1 MENRFFQYNKPS
13 YRYISDSLF
22 LTNFIL
28 QFNPKNMLLD
38 VGCGCG
44 IIGILISKNAD
55 INLSQIEIQ
64 NNMYKLAKK
73 NNKLHNIKSNLYNI
87 DYLNFTD
94 DIKYDFI
101 ISNPP
106 FFKQSSLK
114 GNSET
119 KNICRFSNYLPFEN
133 FIKKT
138 KSLMKQNGN
147 LIFCY
152 DAKQFQQIC
161 KVMDSFNL
169 TIEVVQFVYPTDKKD
184 SNLVFIQAKL
194 NSKSQIKFL
203 PPLFVTENSKFTKQ
217 ASSIY
222 EKFNTI
228 SENIT
233 EADLS

>member
-1 MENRFFQYNKPS
+1 MENRFFQYSKPS
-13 YRYISDSLF
+13 YRYNSDSLF

-73 NNKLHNIKSNLYNI
+73 NNRLHNIKSNLYNI

-152 DAKQFQQIC
+152 DAKQLDLIMYYLKEYGINPEIVRFVHSKIDR
-161 KVMDSFNL
+161 DS
-169 TIEVVQFVYPTDKKD
+169 K
-184 SNLVFIQAKL
+184 LVFIAARN
-194 NSKSQIKFL
+194 NSKSMTKIASPLVVFGDDDKYALEANQAFEMANTHSIKAQRD
-203 PPLFVTENSKFTKQ
+203 KR
-217 ASSIY
+217 
-222 EKFNTI
+222 
-228 SENIT
+228 
-233 EADLS
+233 